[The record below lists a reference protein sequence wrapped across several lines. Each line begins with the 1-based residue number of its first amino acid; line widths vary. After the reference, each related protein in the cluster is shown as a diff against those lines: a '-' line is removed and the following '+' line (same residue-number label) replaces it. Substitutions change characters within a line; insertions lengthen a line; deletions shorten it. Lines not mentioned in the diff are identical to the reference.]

1 MNKHTTV
8 YLDHAAATTIAPEI
22 VDAMVHYYSGI
33 YSNASSLYNSARNT
47 KFIIQ
52 KSRESIASVLNSL
65 PEEIIFTGSGT
76 ESDNLAILG
85 VARAYKK
92 CGTHILISAIEH
104 KAVIESAKQLER
116 EGFVVEYIP
125 VNEHGMINVADCIS
139 RIKEETILIS
149 VMYANNEIGTIQPIQ
164 KLTKALKQHKQDH
177 LFPIFHTDACQAAG
191 YLSLDVAKLG
201 VDLLTLNASKI
212 YGPKGIG
219 LLYKNKKITVEPL
232 VFGGG
237 QEKGLRAGT
246 ENLPLI
252 IGFKEALI
260 RVEKRRTKE
269 SERLGHL
276 RDECLKAL
284 KLAIPTLVVNGHLTF
299 RLPNNIHISIPEVE
313 GESMVLMLDEQGIE
327 ASTGSACSSHDLQ
340 VSHVLT
346 AIKQNPFLMHGSLR
360 FTFGETTTMKECE
373 RLVEVLPTVVSR
385 LRVMSPVAL
394 FV

>member
-1 MNKHTTV
+1 M
-8 YLDHAAATTIAPEI
+8 ATRKP
-22 VDAMVHYYSGI
+22 
-33 YSNASSLYNSARNT
+33 
-47 KFIIQ
+47 
-52 KSRESIASVLNSL
+52 
-65 PEEIIFTGSGT
+65 
-76 ESDNLAILG
+76 
-85 VARAYKK
+85 
-92 CGTHILISAIEH
+92 
-104 KAVIESAKQLER
+104 
-116 EGFVVEYIP
+116 
-125 VNEHGMINVADCIS
+125 
-139 RIKEETILIS
+139 
-149 VMYANNEIGTIQPIQ
+149 
-164 KLTKALKQHKQDH
+164 
-177 LFPIFHTDACQAAG
+177 
-191 YLSLDVAKLG
+191 
-201 VDLLTLNASKI
+201 
-212 YGPKGIG
+212 
-219 LLYKNKKITVEPL
+219 
-232 VFGGG
+232 
-237 QEKGLRAGT
+237 
-246 ENLPLI
+246 
-252 IGFKEALI
+252 
-260 RVEKRRTKE
+260 KE